1 MRASSAGSRIPLG
14 PIRATFEAISAG
26 SLNEETNGVRILKVK
41 RPRMLLA
48 AAIVLAFAVI
58 LSLDPGRY
66 LDLAYL
72 KAQQATLQAYVNA
85 HPFKA
90 SGICFL
96 IYTAATAMSIPGA
109 FAMTLA
115 AGAVFGVLWG
125 TFIVSFASTCG
136 ATLAFLMARYLFR
149 GFVQARFGHHLGAIN
164 RGITRDGPIYLLTLR
179 LIPIIPFIGIN
190 LLMALT
196 PISMRN
202 FYLYS
207 QIGMLP
213 ATVVFVNAGT
223 QLARIENL
231 TDIASTPVLVS
242 FALLA
247 IFPFIVKAITAL
259 IKRRRFRAK
268 FPPPLQVDRNI
279 IVIGAGSAGLVA
291 AYIAASVKAKVT
303 LIEQNRMGGDCLNT
317 GCVPSKA
324 LIKAA
329 KQLHQA
335 RVSDRLGIL
344 RMDAEFDFSEVMQRI
359 QRVVKAIEPHDS
371 VERYREL
378 GVECIHGRA
387 RLVSPY
393 AVEINGQ
400 TLSARAIVL
409 ATGASPAVP
418 PIPGLADV
426 DYLTSDTLWQ
436 LRIQPERLL
445 ILGGGPISCELAQ
458 AFQRLGSS
466 VTVVEMAERLL
477 PREDPEIS
485 DFIQDVFEAEGIVL
499 KLQSTAVSFSG
510 EHGGKRVHCQSP
522 LGDEPHHFDIEFD
535 QVVLALGRR
544 ANVEGY
550 GLEELGVPI
559 GDNGAIDV
567 NDHLQTHLPTVFAC
581 GDVAGP
587 YQFTHTASHQ
597 AWYATVNALF
607 GGFKRFAVDYR
618 VIPWCTFT
626 DPEVA
631 HVGLNERE
639 AQERGTDYELTTYG
653 LDDLDRAIT
662 DGNDRGF
669 VRVLTAPGNDRILG
683 VTIVGEHAGDLIAE
697 FILAMKHNLGL
708 NKILRTIHIYP
719 TLAEANKAAAG
730 AWRRA
735 HTVPW
740 VMTQLERFHRWRREG
755 RMPTSPDD
763 SREREPN

>member
-1 MRASSAGSRIPLG
+1 MDL
-14 PIRATFEAISAG
+14 
-26 SLNEETNGVRILKVK
+26 
-41 RPRMLLA
+41 
-48 AAIVLAFAVI
+48 
-58 LSLDPGRY
+58 GRY

-72 KAQQATLQAYVNA
+72 KAQQATLQAYVSA

-96 IYTAATAMSIPGA
+96 LYTAATGLSIPGA

-231 TDIASTPVLVS
+231 ADIASTPVLVS

-247 IFPFIVKAITAL
+247 IFPFIAKAIAAI
-259 IKRRRFRAK
+259 IKRRRFHAK
-268 FPPPLQVDRNI
+268 FPPPLQVDRNV

-303 LIEQNRMGGDCLNT
+303 LIEQDRMGGDCLNT

-335 RVSDRLGIL
+335 QVSDKLGIR
-344 RMDAEFDFSEVMQRI
+344 RMDAEFDFAEVMERV
-359 QRVVKAIEPHDS
+359 QRVVKTIEPHDS
-371 VERYREL
+371 VERYTEL
-378 GVECIHGRA
+378 GVECVTGRA
-387 RLVSPY
+387 RLISPY

-400 TLSARAIVL
+400 TLSARAIIL
-409 ATGASPAVP
+409 ATGASPKVP
-418 PIPGLADV
+418 PISGLGDI
-426 DYLTSDTLWQ
+426 DYLSSDTVWQ
-436 LRIQPERLL
+436 LRSRPERLL
-445 ILGGGPISCELAQ
+445 VLGGGPIGCELAQ
-458 AFQRLGSS
+458 AFARLGSA
-466 VTVVEMAERLL
+466 VTLVEMSERLL

-485 DFIQDVFEAEGIVL
+485 NFIHDAFAAEGIVL
-499 KLQSTAVSFSG
+499 KLQSTAVSFG
-510 EHGGKRVHCQSP
+510 VENDRKRVHCES
-522 LGDEPHHFDIEFD
+522 LGGSEPHHFDVEFD
-535 QVVLALGRR
+535 QVILALGRR
-544 ANVEGY
+544 ANIEGY

-559 GDNGAIDV
+559 SEGGTIDV

-597 AWYATVNALF
+597 AWYATFNALF
-607 GGFKRFAVDYR
+607 GGFKRLAVDYR

-631 HVGLNERE
+631 HVGLNELE
-639 AQERGTDYELTTYG
+639 AHERGTHYELTTYSLG
-653 LDDLDRAIT
+653 ELDRAIT
-662 DGNDRGF
+662 DGSDRGV

-740 VMTQLERFHRWRREG
+740 VMTLLERFHRWRREG
-755 RMPTSPDD
+755 SLPSSTDHR
-763 SREREPN
+763 REREPT